1 MREKEISGKQ
11 RKILGY
17 IRSFIDEHDYP
28 PSIRQIQDACGISST
43 SVVDYNLKALESRGL
58 IRRDR
63 EVSRAIELLDG
74 GARRARVAAV
84 PIVGTIAAGQA
95 IEVPEDSAWSDGTE
109 TVEVPPEV
117 VRNRENVFAV
127 RVKGNSMVD
136 ALVSDGD
143 IVVLEGT
150 SAARDG
156 EMVAALLKDQ
166 GATTLK
172 KFYREGPQVRLQP
185 CNETMAP
192 IIEKADNVQVQG
204 RVIHVSRSY

>member
-1 MREKEISGKQ
+1 MREKDLSGKQ
-11 RKILGY
+11 RRILEY
-17 IRSFIDEHDYP
+17 IRGFIDEHDYP

-43 SVVDYNLKALESRGL
+43 SVVDYNLKALEGRGL

-63 EVSRAIELLDG
+63 EVSRAIEVLEG
-74 GARRARVAAV
+74 GSRRARVVPV

-95 IEVPEDSAWSDGTE
+95 IEVPEDSHWNDGGE
-109 TVEVPPEV
+109 AVEVPPEV

-127 RVKGNSMVD
+127 RVKGNSMID

-150 SAARDG
+150 SDARDG
-156 EMVAALLKDQ
+156 EMVAALLKREQ
-166 GATTLK
+166 ATTLK
-172 KFYREGPQVRLQP
+172 KFYREGAKVRLQP

-192 IIEKADNVQVQG
+192 IIVDADNVAVQG